1 MDFVSRHAA
10 TPSDHTPPAHPPS
23 SSSPA
28 TPPEE
33 PEYLARYMVIKHSWR
48 GRYKRIL
55 CISNHAIITLDP
67 STLSMTNSYDVSCDF
82 EGAAPIIGR
91 DDNSNEFNISVRTDG
106 RGKFKAIK
114 FSSKYRASILT
125 ELHRIR
131 WNRLGAIAEFP
142 VLHLRRRTSEW
153 VPFKMKVTYVGVEV
167 IDLKSGDLR
176 WCLDFRDMDSPAIVL
191 LGEGYGRKGVDHGGF
206 VLCSLY
212 GRKSK
217 AFQAASGTS
226 NATIVSNLTKTAV
239 SMIGV
244 SLVVDSSQS
253 LTITEYMKRRAKE
266 AVGAEETPLGGWSV
280 TRLRTAAHGML
291 HSAGLSLAIG
301 PKGGLGDSGDAVSRQ
316 LILTKV
322 SLVERRPENYEAM
335 LSGEPTIVDAAAAL
349 LKAIVTRNPKAM
361 IRLYSTGAF
370 YFSLAY
376 PGSNLLSIAQLFS
389 VTHVYQAFHGGEE
402 AAVSSSLPLAKRS
415 VLGGLLPESLLYVLE
430 RSGPVAFAAAM
441 VSDSDTPEIIWTH
454 KMRAENLIRQIIW
467 NSSTRA
473 ELLKFVEEQRAS
485 LSHDGSYDLK
495 DSHSFVY
502 EALSKE
508 LYIGN
513 VYLRVYNDQPDFEIT
528 EPEDFCLAL
537 VDFISHLVH
546 NAPAASMDTHVNGD
560 VTTDA
565 SAEQH
570 SSDDSSASLDGKSS
584 EREDL
589 ELVKNLQY
597 GLLSLQHL
605 LTKNPNLASVVSTKE
620 KLLPLFECFSLPVAS
635 SSNIPQLCLLVLSRL
650 TTYAPCVEAMVAD
663 SSGLLILLQLLHSSP
678 SCREGALHVL
688 YALASTAELA
698 WAAAKHGGVVFI
710 LEVLLPIQ
718 EEIPLQQRAAAASLL
733 GKLVGQTMHGPR
745 VAITLARFLP
755 DGLVSV
761 IRDGPGEAVVAAL
774 EQTTETPELV
784 WTPAM
789 AASLSAQIATMAS
802 DLYREGERTC
812 C

>member
-1 MDFVSRHAA
+1 
-10 TPSDHTPPAHPPS
+10 
-23 SSSPA
+23 
-28 TPPEE
+28 
-33 PEYLARYMVIKHSWR
+33 MVIKHSWR

-322 SLVERRPENYEAM
+322 SLVERRPENYEAVIVRP
-335 LSGEPTIVDAAAAL
+335 LSSVSALVRLAEEPQMFAVEFNDGCPIHVYASTSRDSLLAAVLDILQTEGQCPVPVLPRLTMPGHRIDPPCGRVHLQYPQQPQRPVADMESATMHLKHLAAAA
-349 LKAIVTRNPKAM
+349 KDAVAEGGSI
-361 IRLYSTGAF
+361 
-370 YFSLAY
+370 
-376 PGSNLLSIAQLFS
+376 PGSRAKLWRRIREFNACIPFTGVPPSVEVPEVTLMALITLLPAAPNL
-389 VTHVYQAFHGGEE
+389 
-402 AAVSSSLPLAKRS
+402 P
-415 VLGGLLPESLLYVLE
+415 PESLPCH
-430 RSGPVAFAAAM
+430 R
-441 VSDSDTPEIIWTH
+441 H
-454 KMRAENLIRQIIW
+454 
-467 NSSTRA
+467 
-473 ELLKFVEEQRAS
+473 
-485 LSHDGSYDLK
+485 
-495 DSHSFVY
+495 
-502 EALSKE
+502 
-508 LYIGN
+508 
-513 VYLRVYNDQPDFEIT
+513 LRKP
-528 EPEDFCLAL
+528 
-537 VDFISHLVH
+537 
-546 NAPAASMDTHVNGD
+546 
-560 VTTDA
+560 
-565 SAEQH
+565 
-570 SSDDSSASLDGKSS
+570 
-584 EREDL
+584 
-589 ELVKNLQY
+589 
-597 GLLSLQHL
+597 
-605 LTKNPNLASVVSTKE
+605 
-620 KLLPLFECFSLPVAS
+620 LPL
-635 SSNIPQLCLLVLSRL
+635 
-650 TTYAPCVEAMVAD
+650 
-663 SSGLLILLQLLHSSP
+663 
-678 SCREGALHVL
+678 
-688 YALASTAELA
+688 
-698 WAAAKHGGVVFI
+698 
-710 LEVLLPIQ
+710 
-718 EEIPLQQRAAAASLL
+718 
-733 GKLVGQTMHGPR
+733 
-745 VAITLARFLP
+745 
-755 DGLVSV
+755 
-761 IRDGPGEAVVAAL
+761 
-774 EQTTETPELV
+774 
-784 WTPAM
+784 
-789 AASLSAQIATMAS
+789 
-802 DLYREGERTC
+802 
-812 C
+812 